1 MPSCATSYLLAYSS
15 ILERKAGTA
24 QGFPAA
30 LLPGR
35 ILSEGAAPGP
45 AGVTS
50 FESWLSCVLGSQA
63 AAGPALP
70 GAQLKYRLVQPGNAT

>member
-45 AGVTS
+45 AG
-50 FESWLSCVLGSQA
+50 ESWLSCVLGSQA